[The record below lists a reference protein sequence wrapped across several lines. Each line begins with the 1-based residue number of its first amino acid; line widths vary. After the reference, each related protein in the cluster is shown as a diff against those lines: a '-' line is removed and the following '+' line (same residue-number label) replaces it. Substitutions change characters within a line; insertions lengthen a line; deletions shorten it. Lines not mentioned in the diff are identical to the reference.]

1 MVQQIAI
8 IREGGLCAFNRSYWQ
23 LDTNP
28 ELLGGF
34 IAALSEFV
42 RYSFG
47 FELDEFK
54 CQDYRTFI
62 CRFENND
69 VVLITVDDRNEP
81 YESLSSKTSLLAQQ
95 IWEKFSE
102 KFSGNEDQD
111 TYNIPR
117 IEQLGNE
124 IDSIVGMGGVTLESF
139 SDKLFEDMLEGKID
153 ASAAITKLLQ
163 EFSKTPREEK

>member
-47 FELDEFK
+47 FELEEFK

-62 CRFENND
+62 SRFDNND
-69 VVLITVDDRNEP
+69 VVLITVDDRDET
-81 YESLSSKTSLLAQQ
+81 YEALSSQTNLLAQQ
-95 IWEKFSE
+95 IWDKFSKKCE
-102 KFSGNEDQD
+102 ENEGSD
-111 TYNIPR
+111 TFNASF

-124 IDSIVGMGGVTLESF
+124 IDSLIGRGGVTLESF
-139 SDKLFEDMLEGKID
+139 SDKIFEDMFEGKID
-153 ASAAITKLLQ
+153 ASSAITKLLQ
-163 EFSKTPREEK
+163 EFSKTQEET